1 MEQIPLAELGKY
13 GLAGTVVSIAIWV
26 AWSYKGDTAAVGKRG
41 WLTGRG
47 CRRSW
52 RPSNAVLASVSS
64 AWNLCTRAQEESARA
79 LAVLTAEVQR
89 LRDELLRIR
98 EDRRGNEM
106 ALRSGA

>member
-26 AWSYKGDTAAVGKRG
+26 AWSYKGDTAECWKERLADWKGMQEIMASR
-41 WLTGRG
+41 
-47 CRRSW
+47 
-52 RPSNAVLASVSS
+52 NAVLASVSS
-64 AWNLCTRAQEESARA
+64 AMESLTRAQEESARA

-98 EDRRGNEM
+98 EDRRK
-106 ALRSGA
+106 